1 MRADQSRVDFS
12 GTVSRAYAEALRARI
27 AEADSELT
35 SAIEDVNMVRSVL
48 TRFVFAHP
56 EFEGQVD
63 ISRIVNLDDAH
74 SAVTAAKKTLEYL
87 RSVLDEHAAGNDN
100 TALNM
105 MGVPRPQKR
114 KRSNRKKTDTAET
127 VEAPAVKSS

>member
-1 MRADQSRVDFS
+1 MRSGQSRVDFS

-35 SAIEDVNMVRSVL
+35 SATEDVSTVRAVL
-48 TRFVFAHP
+48 TRFVFEHP

-74 SAVTAAKKTLEYL
+74 SAITAAKKTLEYL
-87 RSVLDEHAAGNDN
+87 RSGVMPAASYAC
-100 TALNM
+100 ALPL
-105 MGVPRPQKR
+105 VSFRPPRR
-114 KRSNRKKTDTAET
+114 NRRRRT
-127 VEAPAVKSS
+127 VEGWRSVQACGLS